1 MTIFNG
7 LSESEAS
14 FLTYIDDHHSLKSL
28 EHALGVEI
36 AQYRLRD
43 LSFRGYIGTNP
54 NTGNPTLLP
63 PGHIALN
70 EYLTYKLVDAKAK
83 KTERFRFWFPLIL
96 SNFIALAALIISILA
111 LVK

>member
-14 FLTYIDDHHSLKSL
+14 FLTHIDDHHSSKSL
-28 EHALGVEI
+28 EHSLGTKI

-54 NTGNPTLLP
+54 NTGNPTLLT

-70 EYLTYKLVDAKAK
+70 EYLAYKLVEAKEK
-83 KTERFRFWFPLIL
+83 KTERFRFWFPLVL
-96 SNFIALAALIISILA
+96 SNCIALAALIISIIALA
-111 LVK
+111 K